1 MIQGVPNKVFHEI
14 LSEVHIIANFVEGH
28 FGFDHPE
35 FGKMAGGVGVFGSK
49 CRPKRVN
56 LA

>member
-14 LSEVHIIANFVEGH
+14 LSEVHIIAKFVEGH

-35 FGKMAGGVGVFGSK
+35 FGKMGGVLEFSALNVGPNV
-49 CRPKRVN
+49 
-56 LA
+56 